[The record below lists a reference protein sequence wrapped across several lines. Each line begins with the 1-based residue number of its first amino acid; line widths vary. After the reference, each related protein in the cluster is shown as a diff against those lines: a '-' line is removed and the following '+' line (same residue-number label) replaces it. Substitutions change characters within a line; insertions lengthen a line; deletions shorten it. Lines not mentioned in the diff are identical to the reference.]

1 MFELKEGYLSNRNIC
16 QDISAKCSC
25 NLFVLFVTDCAW
37 SSFWHFRHTGDY
49 CCTWLRFSGFYVNQ
63 LMIGRSDCTVT
74 WCPQATVI
82 IFQRLIL
89 GQGFISNGDQFSTPG
104 GTNKLLHLKDLHRN
118 FLIEGFTDIPH
129 STVIQTQIPLTSL
142 DQEKVSVSQTCC
154 RVSLT
159 MSLILLFI
167 IAIPSRVPYCFWCTT
182 LTSEQKLSTEKFPS
196 CQETN

>member
-1 MFELKEGYLSNRNIC
+1 
-16 QDISAKCSC
+16 
-25 NLFVLFVTDCAW
+25 
-37 SSFWHFRHTGDY
+37 
-49 CCTWLRFSGFYVNQ
+49 
-63 LMIGRSDCTVT
+63 MIGRSDCTVT

-82 IFQRLIL
+82 IFQRLVL

-104 GTNKLLHLKDLHRN
+104 GTNKLLHLKDLHRI

-154 RVSLT
+154 RASLT

-196 CQETN
+196 CQETNKRMWATTEHINTSYTLRGEITPKVITKHLSDSVWDVSKIELYFVSSLHNSSL